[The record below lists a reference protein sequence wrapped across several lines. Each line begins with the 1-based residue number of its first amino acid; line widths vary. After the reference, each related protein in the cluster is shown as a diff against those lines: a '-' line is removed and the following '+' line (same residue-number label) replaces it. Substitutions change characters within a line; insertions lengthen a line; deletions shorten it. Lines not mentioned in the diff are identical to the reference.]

1 MKRPEIA
8 ISSYLVW
15 RVITTVATVLA
26 VGSMLLSAILYD
38 RLGEV
43 VALNRATIESNEALV
58 CAFADLVQLSS
69 RQAPPVGSTHHLE
82 AQAHFLET
90 ILGAKCPNVE
100 ARPKV
105 VAEIEESI
113 TDIETELDRRER
125 E

>member
-1 MKRPEIA
+1 VKLPA
-8 ISSYLVW
+8 VTSYFVW
-15 RVITTVATVLA
+15 RICTAIATILA
-26 VGSMLLSAILYD
+26 VASMLLSSILYD